1 MRDQL
6 TEEMLIQASK
16 QVASFIKASLPVPE
30 ECHHEFPPKFESDM
44 KRLIAQTER
53 RHHIHRYLQGIAAA
67 CLAVVISLSTWL
79 AVDAEA
85 RAAFVQWVKT
95 VYEQSVVYEFFH
107 SGDERDKV
115 SYRLGWVP
123 EGYTMENE
131 VGGDEITTLIYLRG
145 ESAIYF
151 TYEYSEDGAKAELF
165 PGVSNV
171 EPVQVNEMPGEFY
184 LPQDPA
190 ESNSLVWFDEENCI
204 LCSISGFID
213 KESMVQMANSVEAII
228 STD

>member
-6 TEEMLIQASK
+6 TDEMLIRASK
-16 QVASFIKASLPVPE
+16 QVAASIKASLPVPE
-30 ECHHEFPPKFESDM
+30 ECHHEFSPKVESDI
-44 KRLIAQTER
+44 KRLINHTER
-53 RHHIHRYLQGIAAA
+53 RYHIRKYLRGAAAA
-67 CLAVVISLSTWL
+67 CLVVAISLSTWL

-107 SGDERDKV
+107 SGDERDEV
-115 SYRLGWVP
+115 RYRLGWVP
-123 EGYTMENE
+123 EGYTMGNE
-131 VGGDEITTLIYLRG
+131 VGGDEITTLVYLRG

-165 PGVSNV
+165 PGISNV
-171 EPVQVNEMPGEFY
+171 EPVQVNGMPGELY

-213 KESMVQMANSVEAII
+213 KENMVRMANSVEAIA